1 MQYAVVQQDSLGYKV
16 YVSQREVRRF
26 ARAEQVHSYLGELGA
41 RKVFG
46 AVAGE
51 IEGTYLL
58 PPVVETVR
66 W

>member
-1 MQYAVVQQDSLGYKV
+1 MKYVVVKQDSLGYKV
-16 YVSQREVRRF
+16 YVSQQEVRRF

-58 PPVVETVR
+58 PSVIEPVR